1 MGFVP
6 QQTPSNARGNA
17 IKRIVSDIVLCEN
30 QIHQFFQDQKI
41 GNLLKHSNIHGLRV
55 PFTMVFTGRNLS
67 HSLEGIIE
75 LYNDSRASAEL
86 SSLPIEIVSSVYT
99 FMSFFAPF

>member
-17 IKRIVSDIVLCEN
+17 INRIVSDIVLCEN

-41 GNLLKHSNIHGLRV
+41 GNLLKHSNIHGRRV
-55 PFTMVFTGRNLS
+55 TMLLNHLKRMMW
-67 HSLEGIIE
+67 
-75 LYNDSRASAEL
+75 LY
-86 SSLPIEIVSSVYT
+86 
-99 FMSFFAPF
+99 